1 MIPLSYGFVAAY
13 PSWPMISIMNHG
25 ISLKRSIK
33 QIPTHQNV
41 LDRTLLM
48 NAGYSGFLN
57 AREPVAFASSRYVL
71 YVESTIAFFFFL
83 IFIIHLED
91 TVLI

>member
-1 MIPLSYGFVAAY
+1 MFVAAY

-33 QIPTHQNV
+33 RIPTHQNV

-48 NAGYSGFLN
+48 NAGYSGFPKCEGACRFCFL
-57 AREPVAFASSRYVL
+57 ALRIVCRVDYS
-71 YVESTIAFFFFL
+71 FFFPS
-83 IFIIHLED
+83 
-91 TVLI
+91 